1 MSDLTH
7 ALAEST
13 TPPAEMPSLD
23 RYREGNAGVHYVMS
37 FTASRPGPHVLLTAI
52 LHGNEICGAIALDRL
67 LQAGLRPCRGRLT
80 FAFANIDA
88 YRRRDAGAPAPCRFL
103 DEDMNRIWSPV
114 CLDGKGR
121 SAELRRARALRAV
134 VDSADF
140 LLDIHSMQQGDEPI
154 LLSGPLEK
162 GRRLALELGF
172 PSAVVSD
179 AGHACGTRLRDYGA
193 FADAARPENAVLI
206 ECGLHDSPGSTEV
219 AVETSLRFLALL
231 GTIHPPSCAKSHAL
245 ERAAPPRLVIVTDAI
260 TAFSSRF
267 RFTAQFSGLERIAKA
282 GTVIAHDGERAIA
295 TPYDDC
301 VLVMPADRCQP
312 GQTAVRLGRVCA

>member
-1 MSDLTH
+1 MSDLTD
-7 ALAEST
+7 ALAKS

-23 RYREGNAGVHYVMS
+23 RYREGNVDVPYVLSFAG
-37 FTASRPGPHVLLTAI
+37 ALAGPHVLLTAI

-67 LQAGLRPCRGRLT
+67 LQSGLRPSRGRLT
-80 FAFANIDA
+80 FAFANVDA
-88 YRRRDAGAPAPCRFL
+88 YQRRDAGAPAPSRFL
-103 DEDMNRIWSPV
+103 DEDMNRVWSPAY
-114 CLDGKGR
+114 LDGKSR

-134 VDSADF
+134 VDKADF
-140 LLDIHSMQQGDEPI
+140 LLDIHSMQQGKEPI

-172 PSAVVSD
+172 PSVVVSD

-193 FADAARPENAVLI
+193 FADPARPENAVLI
-206 ECGLHDSPGSTEV
+206 ECGQHDSPRSPEV
-219 AVETSLRFLALL
+219 ALETTLRFLALL
-231 GTIHPPSCAKSHAL
+231 GTIDSPSLRPRVLRRTSS
-245 ERAAPPRLVIVTDAI
+245 PRLVMVTDAI

-267 RFTAQFSGLERIAKA
+267 RFTQPFSGLERIAKA

-312 GQTAVRLGRVCA
+312 GQTAVRLGRACS